1 MRIFGYE
8 YKDTFIH
15 NLNGVTKLIIFLLW
29 STLGMLTYN
38 TYVLLFMLISAILVF
53 YISKIKYKDISFVFI
68 GILIFLILNT
78 ITIYI
83 FSPQEGV
90 KIYGSMTKITNFGN
104 VYDLTYE
111 QLFYEINV
119 FLKYMVVAPVALIF
133 ISTTDP
139 SELGSSLNRIGIPY
153 SICYAINIAFRYI
166 TDIQQDFYNIKNAK
180 EARGIELSSKQNVL
194 KRIANTIPILFPLI
208 FTSIERIEN
217 ISTAMELRGFGKKS
231 ERTWYSYRALTKYD
245 YISIIITIIIVI
257 FCLYI
262 TFKNGSRFYNPFMR

>member
-8 YKDTFIH
+8 YKKTFIH
-15 NLNGVTKLIIFLLW
+15 DLNGVTKLVIFLLW

-38 TYVLLFMLISAILVF
+38 TYVLFFMLISSLIVL
-53 YISKIKYKDISFVFI
+53 YISKIKYKDVSFVFWV
-68 GILIFLILNT
+68 ILIFLILNT
-78 ITIYI
+78 VTIYI

-90 KIYGSMTKITNFGN
+90 KIYHSMTKITNFGN
-104 VYDLTYE
+104 IYDLTLE
-111 QLFYEINV
+111 QVFYEVNV

-139 SELGSSLNRIGIPY
+139 SELGSSLNRIGVPY

-166 TDIQQDFYNIKNAK
+166 PDIQQDFYNIKNTK
-180 EARGIELSSKQNVL
+180 EARGIELSSKQNLL
-194 KRIANTIPILFPLI
+194 KRITNTIPILFPLI

-217 ISTAMELRGFGKKS
+217 ISTAMELRGFGKKNK
-231 ERTWYSYRALTKYD
+231 RTWYSYRELRLSD
-245 YISIIITIIIVI
+245 YISIIVTLIIVI

-262 TFKNGSRFYNPFMR
+262 TFKDGSRFYNPFMR